1 MYTLHSAGLPP
12 YEAVLSRRAAERYA
26 LLTAVKE
33 QRRSKRRASRRPR
46 VVPVRPHAPA
56 MEVAPVSPRC

>member
-1 MYTLHSAGLPP
+1 MYTLHSASLPP
-12 YEAVLSRRAAERYA
+12 YQAELSRRAAERYA

-33 QRRSKRRASRRPR
+33 QRRAKRHASRRQR
-46 VVPVRPHAPA
+46 VVPDRAHALA